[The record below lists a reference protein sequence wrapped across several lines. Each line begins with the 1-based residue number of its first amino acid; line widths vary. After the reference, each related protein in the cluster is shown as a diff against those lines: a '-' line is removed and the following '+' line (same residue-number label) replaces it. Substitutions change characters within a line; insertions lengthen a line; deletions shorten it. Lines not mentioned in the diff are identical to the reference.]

1 MSNIGFIENCAN
13 YIQKLFNEATA
24 PPPYNGKGTRPRC
37 RSISE
42 SEKES
47 YVNLVK
53 QIELMKKYNEIE
65 DEQRFKKAY
74 KIILECDLTNV
85 TEIRKRIAKGR

>member
-1 MSNIGFIENCAN
+1 
-13 YIQKLFNEATA
+13 
-24 PPPYNGKGTRPRC
+24 
-37 RSISE
+37 
-42 SEKES
+42 
-47 YVNLVK
+47 
-53 QIELMKKYNEIE
+53 MKKYNEIE